1 MIQKQTR
8 LSKHCQ
14 NATYNSQEEVTM
26 DDYKEICCDECG
38 KTIGY
43 APAGC
48 NDGYA
53 VLAIC
58 PNCHD
63 KQEAA
68 HG

>member
-1 MIQKQTR
+1 
-8 LSKHCQ
+8 
-14 NATYNSQEEVTM
+14 M